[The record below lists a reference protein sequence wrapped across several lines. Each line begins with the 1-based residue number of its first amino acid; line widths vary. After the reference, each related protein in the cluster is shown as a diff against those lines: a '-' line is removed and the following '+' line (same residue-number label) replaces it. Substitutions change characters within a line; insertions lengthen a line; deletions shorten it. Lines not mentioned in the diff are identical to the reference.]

1 VRSPFFLLLSC
12 TAMNYKFV
20 TEFQYCNLFQI
31 LNAFVRSFKL
41 MTQKITWGR
50 RLVAERDR
58 LGYKNMEEFSQAT
71 EVSAKTLYNYANE
84 ETQLNIEFLIRFARL
99 GGDVQYVVTGVRS
112 DNVPSSTD
120 VESERV
126 IQRALLRQMQEI
138 ISLLLKSKEN
148 GY

>member
-1 VRSPFFLLLSC
+1 LLSSC
-12 TAMNYKFV
+12 TAIDYKLV
-20 TEFQYCNLFQI
+20 TESRYCNLFQI
-31 LNAFVRSFKL
+31 LNSFVTSFKL
-41 MTQKITWGR
+41 MAQNTTWGR
-50 RLVAERDR
+50 RLLAERDR
-58 LGYKNMEEFSQAT
+58 LGYKNMEDFAQVT

-84 ETQLNIEFLIRFARL
+84 DTQLNIEFLIRFAQL

-138 ISLLLKSKEN
+138 IGLLLESKGN

>member
-1 VRSPFFLLLSC
+1 
-12 TAMNYKFV
+12 
-20 TEFQYCNLFQI
+20 
-31 LNAFVRSFKL
+31 

-84 ETQLNIEFLIRFARL
+84 DTQLNIEFLIRFARL

-120 VESERV
+120 AESERV
-126 IQRALLRQMQEI
+126 MQRALLRQMQEI
-138 ISLLLKSKEN
+138 IGLLLKSKEN

>member
-1 VRSPFFLLLSC
+1 MAQN
-12 TAMNYKFV
+12 T
-20 TEFQYCNLFQI
+20 
-31 LNAFVRSFKL
+31 
-41 MTQKITWGR
+41 TWGR
-50 RLVAERDR
+50 RLLAERDR
-58 LGYKNMEEFSQAT
+58 LGYKNMEDFAQAT

-84 ETQLNIEFLIRFARL
+84 DTQLNIEFLIRFAQL

-138 ISLLLKSKEN
+138 IGLLLESKGN